1 MKNFFLYA
9 GIVGSSA
16 VWSQGVGI
24 NSSGQAPD
32 ASAQLDVSS
41 NQSGVLVPRIA
52 LLSRLDAQTILQ
64 PATSL
69 VIFNTTQ
76 GSGLVPGFYYNAGTP
91 SAPDWRQLLPNP
103 ANQALDM
110 ASQAIQ
116 NVPAPVAA
124 TDAVNKAYVDN
135 LVAASGGGGGSI
147 APPTAI
153 SQESNSTM
161 TFSQAIQYCENLVEG
176 GQSDWRLPT
185 TDEIAF
191 FAGMA
196 GASTQFL
203 WTKTITSGKDFA
215 TNQNYISYRL
225 SDGKWREGGVNR
237 FFFPNRSVSG
247 STTVNGQWLNV
258 GSFNPLTPGNLFV
271 ITSLN
276 WTGTPGGCSGQ
287 AADFRLRY
295 NFPDG
300 SFYYSP
306 VNSASCSSTT
316 FTNLTSIPILNESA
330 AYSSIDLE
338 IFGQSGASS
347 KSTNLSISG
356 YEISLSQKD
365 GDGLRCRCVR

>member
-1 MKNFFLYA
+1 MKNIFLYMGCA
-9 GIVGSSA
+9 IGSMGFA
-16 VWSQGVGI
+16 QGVGI
-24 NSSGQAPD
+24 NTTGASPD
-32 ASAQLDVSS
+32 PSAQLDVSS
-41 NQSGVLVPRIA
+41 NQSGVLVPRLA

-76 GSGLVPGFYYNAGTP
+76 GNGLVPGFYYNAGSP
-91 SAPDWRQLLPNP
+91 SSPDWRQLLPNP

-110 ASQAIQ
+110 GSQAIQ

-135 LVAASGGGGGSI
+135 LVAASGGGGSI

-153 SQESNSTM
+153 SQQSANTM
-161 TFSQAIQYCENLVEG
+161 TFSQAVQYCDALVEG

-203 WTKTITSGKDFA
+203 WTKTITTGKDFA

-237 FFFPNRSVSG
+237 FFFPNRTASG

-258 GSFNPLTPGNLFV
+258 ATFNPLNSGNLFV

-276 WTGTPGGCSGQ
+276 WSGSPGGCSGTV
-287 AADFRLRY
+287 ADFRLKY

-306 VNSASCSSTT
+306 VNNATCHTT
-316 FTNLTSIPILNESA
+316 NFTNLTSIPILNESA
-330 AYSSIDLE
+330 AYANIELE
-338 IFGQSGASS
+338 VFGVAGSAS
-347 KSTNLSISG
+347 KSTNLTISG

>member
-1 MKNFFLYA
+1 MKNIFMYVVCGIGSVTYA
-9 GIVGSSA
+9 
-16 VWSQGVGI
+16 QGVGI
-24 NSSGQAPD
+24 NTSGSAPD
-32 ASAQLDVSS
+32 PSAQLDVSS
-41 NQSGVLVPRIA
+41 SQSGVLVPRIA

-76 GSGLVPGFYYNAGTP
+76 GSGLAPGFYYNAGTP

-110 ASQAIQ
+110 GSQAIQ
-116 NVPAPVAA
+116 NVPAPVAS

-135 LVAASGGGGGSI
+135 LVAASGGGGSI

-153 SQESNSTM
+153 SQQSANTM
-161 TFSQAIQYCENLVEG
+161 TFSQAVQYCETLVEG

-196 GASTQFL
+196 GATTQFL
-203 WTKTITSGKDFA
+203 WTKTITAGKDFA

-225 SDGKWREGGVNR
+225 TDGKWREGGVNR
-237 FFFPNRSVSG
+237 FFFPNRTASG
-247 STTVNGQWLNV
+247 STIVNGQWVNV
-258 GSFNPLTPGNLFV
+258 GTFNPLTSGNLFV

-276 WTGTPGGCSGQ
+276 WTGFPGGCSSNE
-287 AADFRLRY
+287 ADYRLRY

-306 VNSASCSSTT
+306 VNKATCNTST

-338 IFGQSGASS
+338 IFVISGGGT
-347 KSTNLSISG
+347 KSTNLTISG

-365 GDGLRCRCVR
+365 GDGLRCCCIR